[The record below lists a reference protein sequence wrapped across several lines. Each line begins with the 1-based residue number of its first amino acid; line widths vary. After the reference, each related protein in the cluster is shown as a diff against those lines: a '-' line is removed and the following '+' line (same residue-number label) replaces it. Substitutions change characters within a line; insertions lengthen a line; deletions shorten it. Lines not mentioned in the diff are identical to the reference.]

1 MKAASEHLL
10 GKHDFT
16 SFRAVE
22 CQAKSPVKT
31 MDKIEISHHG
41 ETIQITLE
49 ARSFLHRQVRNIV
62 GTLMLVGTGKLQSDE
77 VKIILEKKDRTE
89 AGPCAP
95 AEGLYLKAISYK
107 HPAGKLVTPPP
118 KPT

>member
-1 MKAASEHLL
+1 
-10 GKHDFT
+10 
-16 SFRAVE
+16 
-22 CQAKSPVKT
+22 

-41 ETIQITLE
+41 EIIQITVE

-62 GTLMLVGTGKLQSDE
+62 GTLMLVGTGKLQPDE
-77 VKIILEKKDRTE
+77 VKIILERKDRRK

-107 HPAGKLVTPPP
+107 HPAEKPVTLPPNP
-118 KPT
+118 A